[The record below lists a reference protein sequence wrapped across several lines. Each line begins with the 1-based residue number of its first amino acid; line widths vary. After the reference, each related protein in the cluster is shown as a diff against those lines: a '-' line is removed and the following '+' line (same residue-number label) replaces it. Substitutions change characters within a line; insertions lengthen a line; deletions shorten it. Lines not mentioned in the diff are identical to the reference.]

1 MSNDLVEIT
10 ENLTLTKKRR
20 YIRYAVNS
28 YTLTQALDFEGIPIP
43 VMGNNYIFINNYN
56 TQDNT
61 EIKYKEDISHDNQ
74 EEIVISINQ
83 PNFNI
88 MFKDNQY
95 DIIQKYGNES
105 GNKYYSEIK
114 QYKLGDELPSDWNV
128 LCIKKINSA
137 RGCDQIYIHKDLY
150 RTVYLNKDIPINK
163 LKEKI
168 PQSVITDMHPS
179 LKDDTS
185 STYIV
190 QKYYNNIKQEF
201 RIIVTSNLVF
211 IKERKRKE
219 IGALELPDGDTIQ
232 IKQANIKKEDPV
244 YLSDVQYEYYTY
256 DDLAQ
261 TMHHKYIKLL
271 KQIFNNFNTPTMA
284 FDIITYTDS
293 DKFSILEFSEEFGMQ
308 HMTDEVYRLI
318 GKEIV
323 KYVFNTLP
331 IRNHSVDASGDNE

>member
-1 MSNDLVEIT
+1 MSNDLVEIA
-10 ENLTLTKKRR
+10 ENLTPTKNRR

-28 YTLTQALDFEGIPIP
+28 YTLTQALDFEGIPITI
-43 VMGNNYIFINNYN
+43 MGNNYIFINNYN

-61 EIKYKEDISHDNQ
+61 EIKYKEDITHDNQ
-74 EEIVISINQ
+74 EEIVISISQ
-83 PNFNI
+83 SI
-88 MFKDNQY
+88 STTMFKDNQY
-95 DIIQKYGNES
+95 DIIQKYS
-105 GNKYYSEIK
+105 NKSKNKHYSEIK
-114 QYKLGDELPSDWNV
+114 QYNLGEELPNDWNV

-137 RGCDQIYIHKDLY
+137 RGCDQIYVHKDLY

-201 RIIVTSNLVF
+201 RIIITNNLVF
-211 IKERKRKE
+211 VKERKRKK
-219 IGALELPDGDTIQ
+219 IGILELPNGDTIQ

-256 DDLAQ
+256 DDLVQ
-261 TMHHKYIKLL
+261 TIHHKYIKLL
-271 KQIFNNFNTPTMA
+271 KQIFNSFNTPAMA

-323 KYVFNTLP
+323 RYVFDSLPLKNHLANTM
-331 IRNHSVDASGDNE
+331 GDNE